1 MFKFVSSLAEHST
14 IENKI
19 HLLLCFFQI
28 EQKRKKQKKD
38 GRLAEGIPEDDP
50 IKYKH
55 AIYVMTM
62 KVKFPFFTALS

>member
-1 MFKFVSSLAEHST
+1 MSKWNVDVQIA
-14 IENKI
+14 
-19 HLLLCFFQI
+19 CYFQI

-62 KVKFPFFTALS
+62 KVFCWFW